1 MSERIVEVFLLG
13 QSLALRT
20 DLPEDTV
27 QEVLSYL
34 TDKEKEITTKRPFLP
49 PMKVA
54 LLMLLQIS
62 SDYVKIKK
70 ELEVFRQS
78 VLERV
83 DRLEEY
89 LEERGFL
96 GCT

>member
-20 DLPEDTV
+20 DLPEETV
-27 QEVLSYL
+27 EEVLSYL
-34 TDKEKEITTKRPFLP
+34 ADKEKEIIKKRPFLP

-70 ELEVFRQS
+70 ELENFRQA
-78 VLERV
+78 VLERI

-89 LEERGFL
+89 LEERGYL